1 MPKFS
6 HLKTV
11 CQKLLSFLRSV
22 FLQIDTFCCT
32 ANKHRRQS
40 TEHFGSHASMSNW
53 DGVFCVLAFEKWRF
67 RHFKPRGYLTWGSK
81 YTD

>member
-1 MPKFS
+1 
-6 HLKTV
+6 
-11 CQKLLSFLRSV
+11 
-22 FLQIDTFCCT
+22 
-32 ANKHRRQS
+32 
-40 TEHFGSHASMSNW
+40 MSNW